1 MTGLVNVMGGLDWEC
16 DVWFKD
22 WIRECYQWIRV
33 VVNGMGGLVNMMCG
47 LESGFVNVMSRLDR
61 EGDEKIEWVREC
73 DEWMRVVEQETDYS
87 HVF

>member
-1 MTGLVNVMGGLDWEC
+1 MNV
-16 DVWFKD
+16 
-22 WIRECYQWIRV
+22 
-33 VVNGMGGLVNMMCG
+33 MGGLVNMMCG

-73 DEWMRVVEQETDYS
+73 DEWIRVVEQETDYS